1 MERGMNERPSVPPF
15 FALAVPLALAVSPA
29 DAHPMTTG
37 LGPVYDGLSHF
48 ALSPEDLIP
57 AAALA
62 LLAGQC
68 GTATS
73 RLVLFVLPLA
83 WLLGGIV
90 GLAAGTTPLPDF
102 GWVCFVLLG
111 GLVAAN
117 VKLSSEAI
125 TALAL
130 LVGVTHGF
138 LNGATM
144 GSPADGVRALV
155 GIAAMIFVLCAL
167 AAAAV
172 VASEWQPFRIG
183 IRVVGSWTAALGIL
197 LLGWSLR

>member
-1 MERGMNERPSVPPF
+1 MSGRLSVPRF
-15 FALAVPLALAVSPA
+15 FALAVAFSLAVSPA
-29 DAHPMTTG
+29 DAHLMTTG

-68 GTATS
+68 GTTAS
-73 RLVLFVLPLA
+73 RLVLFVLPFA
-83 WLLGGIV
+83 WLLGGLG
-90 GLAAGTTPLPDF
+90 GLAAGTTSLPDF
-102 GWVCFVLLG
+102 GWVSFVLLG

-117 VKLSSEAI
+117 VKLSSVAI
-125 TALAL
+125 TALAI
-130 LVGVTHGF
+130 LVGLTHGF

-144 GSPADGVRALV
+144 GSSADGLRALV
-155 GIAAMIFVLCAL
+155 GIAATIFVLCAL

-172 VASEWQPFRIG
+172 VAAAWQPFRIG
-183 IRVVGSWTAALGIL
+183 VRVVGSWTAALGVL